1 MCMCRLAGTHARIME
16 VGSHE
21 VVYTVCST
29 CTSFRMYAGLQPS
42 PQWLN
47 CMEGQEWTGYS
58 LVSSAS
64 VFIS

>member
-1 MCMCRLAGTHARIME
+1 MAPNGDGGWYTR
-16 VGSHE
+16 E
-21 VVYTVCST
+21 VVYTVPHP
-29 CTSFRMYAGLQPS
+29 CTSFRIYAGLPPS

-58 LVSSAS
+58 LVSGAS